1 MLYCRAAPAL
11 DSCRLPLSGE
21 YFPLKRMS
29 APAPFA
35 QEHFGYCLWSALAC
49 ASAKCILRRMQFH
62 ISTPTI
68 TIKISAAQEPIQRQP
83 SEFSH
88 HLRRSLRDSEWNKK
102 QNTFFILLSFC
113 YQFSLFDFFFL
124 SPFVASYAN
133 FNVFCNRESR
143 VLYTYVNRDT
153 TREMIISN
161 NQTENVSVFTC
172 GCGYYMRCGAHK
184 WNHLRHTHT

>member
-88 HLRRSLRDSEWNKK
+88 HLRRSLRDSEWSKK
-102 QNTFFILLSFC
+102 QNTFFILLFFC
-113 YQFSLFDFFFL
+113 YQFSLFDFFFFL
-124 SPFVASYAN
+124 LLLLLMQILLCFVIAS
-133 FNVFCNRESR
+133 RE
-143 VLYTYVNRDT
+143 
-153 TREMIISN
+153 
-161 NQTENVSVFTC
+161 
-172 GCGYYMRCGAHK
+172 YYIHMLIVIQQGK
-184 WNHLRHTHT
+184 W